1 MVFIYT
7 MTGRNLDYGHM
18 YEGKMIRKELDII
31 TKNAKQL
38 HDMLHDNDDL
48 PEWVNKKI
56 FIANNYI
63 KSTKDYI
70 HSKLHH
76 GSHGKTKKHMSYELS
91 EKVKQPDIVD
101 TPIET

>member
-1 MVFIYT
+1 

-76 GSHGKTKKHMSYELS
+76 GSHGKSKKHMTKTKKHMT
-91 EKVKQPDIVD
+91 KTKKHM
-101 TPIET
+101 TKTKKHKK